1 MTSSPK
7 LTNWDNPKLKT
18 PSMPVEFINGRI
30 TPALEEELNEKLLKD
45 WVSHKIYCVSGP
57 LVGIYQRVILLV
69 AETPILL
76 INPMLVD
83 QSENLVT
90 LEEFA
95 ANMPV
100 GTIKITRPDSIRVRY
115 SDVNGNKTT
124 QVFHGVSCR
133 LVQQQMDYLD
143 GITPLDRAGYVR
155 RESILKALKK
165 YERVTTKLR
174 KLNE

>member
-1 MTSSPK
+1 
-7 LTNWDNPKLKT
+7 
-18 PSMPVEFINGRI
+18 MPVEFINGRI
-30 TPALEEELNEKLLKD
+30 TPMLEEELNEKLIRD
-45 WVSHKIYCVSGP
+45 WASDNIYCVSGP
-57 LVGIYQRVILLV
+57 LVGVFQRIILLV
-69 AETPILL
+69 AESPILL
-76 INPMLVD
+76 INPVVVD
-83 QSENLVT
+83 QSDNIVT

-100 GTIKITRPDSIRVRY
+100 GTIKIARPDSIRVRY

-133 LVQQQMDYLD
+133 LVQQQLDYLD